1 MADAQFI
8 GVFPIGPEEFP
19 CAVFYLADSAR
30 FLTVWL
36 PPVEGARLLAR
47 INGWQP
53 RRPAATDVLA
63 EVLVDFTL
71 GVESIELSSYHEG
84 VYTATVELQDGSSVD
99 IRPSDALALALQL
112 DVPIA
117 VDDSVVAAASF
128 WMSAEDAR
136 DYFDFDPPI
145 AEDEPGEQESES
157 PTAVEFEEF
166 MRNLGIADD
175 DLGGDVE
182 SGADDPQE

>member
-8 GVFPIGPEEFP
+8 GVFPVGPEEFP

-36 PPVEGARLLAR
+36 PPVDGSRLIAR

-63 EVLVDFTL
+63 EVLTDFTP
-71 GVESIELSSYHEG
+71 GVASIDISSFHEG
-84 VYTATVELQDGSSVD
+84 VYTATVEVQDGSSID
-99 IRPSDALALALQL
+99 LRPSDALALALEL
-112 DVPIA
+112 DVSVS

-136 DYFDFDPPI
+136 HYFEFDPPI
-145 AEDEPGEQESES
+145 SGEEPGERESE
-157 PTAVEFEEF
+157 TASDAEFAEF
-166 MRNLGIADD
+166 MRNLGIEDD
-175 DLGGDVE
+175 DLGGDAG
-182 SGADDPQE
+182 SGDDDSRE